1 MPTPGY
7 KSMPFGTP
15 DGDAGVIP
23 TCMGAGMLQ
32 FGATASILCY
42 IFHIFHCFFFLF
54 GVECV

>member
-32 FGATASILCY
+32 FEATSY
-42 IFHIFHCFFFLF
+42 IFYAIFFIAFSFYF
-54 GVECV
+54 GGECV